1 MLITKDYTDKN
12 KTRYKC
18 DMCNKELNNEN
29 VNKVSVK
36 NSKEKNQKILD
47 LCEHC
52 LSKLISSI
60 KKYSKKMEDK

>member
-36 NSKEKNQKILD
+36 KFQRKKSKNIRL
-47 LCEHC
+47 
-52 LSKLISSI
+52 
-60 KKYSKKMEDK
+60 M